1 MIFLFSTNNIIIFKE
16 GNNMK
21 TTNNKKVY
29 SKTDNLFIVVY
40 GDNSE
45 NIFDYSNIISI
56 EGEIQDYDTINI
68 DEINTYINQLDE
80 LKKVFP
86 KETGRYFFSIELTD
100 ICDNSMVQDVIES
113 HKFNKELFDKYYF
126 NQGYKSQQN
135 LIIKIKFSEFKDGIR
150 NISKYAHYNGYSD
163 CHILYLFNSFETV
176 FNKNKIVDRT
186 LADDIIIT
194 AYSGESFTIKEFVDK
209 TRSYN
214 NYANGDY
221 WILFSHEKINTD
233 LYFTKNISD
242 KDKIFSLKHHDAI
255 QIKEKNSFSSILDV
269 DKQISE
275 KIKQYNTLA
284 STNFSSDC

>member
-1 MIFLFSTNNIIIFKE
+1 
-16 GNNMK
+16 MK
-21 TTNNKKVY
+21 TY
-29 SKTDNLFIVVY
+29 SKNDNLFIVVY

-150 NISKYAHYNGYSD
+150 NISKYAYYNGYSD

-214 NYANGDY
+214 NYAKGDY